1 MDWLMNMAKGLKT
14 GVQPRR
20 AGSVPTSLGHLLRK
34 WGWQKSDLLQK
45 RNLLGFIKYWMQDKK
60 KEGQPRERNSK
71 HLETVV
77 VRVLMTGW
85 GQSTYNKTDEGL
97 QAACVVCCRSPV
109 SVGCLS
115 GQLRYRIRGQLG
127 PDTRLVRFVFFRWV
141 HMQKE
146 DPVESQGDGLP

>member
-1 MDWLMNMAKGLKT
+1 MNMAKGLKT

-97 QAACVVCCRSPV
+97 QASCVVCCRSPV